1 MYLTGFASQA
11 IDQVAKEVADL
22 PPTRGFWDYTRAV
35 INQMIGADPF
45 GSPVQ
50 LLKANG
56 LHWQPC
62 GAPDR
67 IRFRLIDCPQVITL
81 RARPAEAPA
90 PTPEGLVQDPLI
102 PGLDDYANAQ
112 LVLWCDRDPVTNRLA
127 STTLALGR
135 GLDGGERLRLIEDI
149 PIHLPGVA
157 GASAPPILPAE
168 DEAVFRGKMARRDS
182 SETAGEVPAA
192 YLVDRGG
199 EADQEANDESDE
211 GSASSQNAG

>member
-1 MYLTGFASQA
+1 MISYMKLSVMDSCLVPLPLPRPSELVPRHYDSLMYLTGFASQA

-35 INQMIGADPF
+35 INQMIGGADPF

-90 PTPEGLVQDPLI
+90 PDAGGGAGSGPLDSG
-102 PGLDDYANAQ
+102 P
-112 LVLWCDRDPVTNRLA
+112 R
-127 STTLALGR
+127 
-135 GLDGGERLRLIEDI
+135 RLRQRSVGAVVRSG
-149 PIHLPGVA
+149 PGYEPFGVDHA
-157 GASAPPILPAE
+157 GT
-168 DEAVFRGKMARRDS
+168 G
-182 SETAGEVPAA
+182 T
-192 YLVDRGG
+192 GG
-199 EADQEANDESDE
+199 P
-211 GSASSQNAG
+211 